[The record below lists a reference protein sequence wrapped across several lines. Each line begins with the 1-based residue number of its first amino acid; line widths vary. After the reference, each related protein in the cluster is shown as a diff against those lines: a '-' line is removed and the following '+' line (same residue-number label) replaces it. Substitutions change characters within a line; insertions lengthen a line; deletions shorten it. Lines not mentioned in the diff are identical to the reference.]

1 MGHLRHQKYINKRLK
16 NSTMNDMDKFE
27 KTEVTKRRT
36 FNKNWNDWYDWL
48 INYIPDPIKTRRR
61 D

>member
-27 KTEVTKRRT
+27 KNRSSKKE
-36 FNKNWNDWYDWL
+36 N
-48 INYIPDPIKTRRR
+48 I
-61 D
+61 

>member
-1 MGHLRHQKYINKRLK
+1 
-16 NSTMNDMDKFE
+16 MNDMDKFE